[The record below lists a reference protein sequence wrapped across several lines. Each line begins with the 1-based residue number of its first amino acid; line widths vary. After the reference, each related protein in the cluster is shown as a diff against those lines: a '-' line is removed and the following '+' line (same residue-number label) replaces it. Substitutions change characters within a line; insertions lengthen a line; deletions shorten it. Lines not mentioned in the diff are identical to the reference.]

1 MSVDWITE
9 FLPKLRCPHT
19 HEALRLVD
27 DGTAVVNASGTH
39 RYPVV
44 QGIPHLLPD
53 SAIIAQCSTER
64 GNGEPVRSE

>member
-1 MSVDWITE
+1 MSFDWITE

-19 HEALRLVD
+19 HEALRVVE
-27 DGTAVVNASGTH
+27 DGTAVVNTSGTH

-53 SAIIAQCSTER
+53 SAIIAQSSAER
-64 GNGEPVRSE
+64 AGSERVMSE

>member
-1 MSVDWITE
+1 MSLDWITE

-19 HEALRLVD
+19 HEALRVVD
-27 DGTAVVNASGTH
+27 DGAALENASGTH

-53 SAIIAQCSTER
+53 SAIIAQSSAER
-64 GNGEPVRSE
+64 AARGTVVSE